1 MSDWAWHLG
10 STAPQQTRQLHDLS
24 SSAEINFTAQIQELE
39 LLICQRSEEE
49 VKQFSVPFQN
59 AVFIDLAQFKGSVI
73 RTSQRTKGGF

>member
-24 SSAEINFTAQIQELE
+24 SSVEINCTAQIRELE
-39 LLICQRSEEE
+39 LLICQRSEE

-59 AVFIDLAQFKGSVI
+59 AIFIDLAQFKGFVI
-73 RTSQRTKGGF
+73 TTSQRTRGGF